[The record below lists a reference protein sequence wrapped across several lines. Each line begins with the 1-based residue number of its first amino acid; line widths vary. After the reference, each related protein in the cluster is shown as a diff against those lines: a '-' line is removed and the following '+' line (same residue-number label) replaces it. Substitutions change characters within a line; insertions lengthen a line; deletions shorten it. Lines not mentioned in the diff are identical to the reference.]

1 MNGTILIYNVKDLGK
16 RGLLQAA
23 LTPLGHRLV
32 YVDRKDY
39 LKPVGTLA
47 GEKMFFTVDRVYEGP
62 ELSDTML
69 VMAGLDGGQV
79 DGVLRALKQSGAG
92 SIPLKAVLTD
102 TNKFWTSLML
112 YEELEKEHREFMK

>member
-1 MNGTILIYNVKDLGK
+1 MKDLGK

-23 LTPLGHRLV
+23 LAPLGHRLV

-47 GEKMFFTVDRVYEGP
+47 GEKLFLAVDRIYEGP
-62 ELSDTML
+62 EFSETMV
-69 VMAGLDGGQV
+69 VMAGLDGDQV
-79 DGVLRALKQSGAG
+79 DGVLGALRKSGAG
-92 SIPLKAVLTD
+92 SIPLKAVLTK